1 VQDLD
6 VENNQD
12 GLPSPEP
19 RCGHPVWSDLSRRF
33 HRLSA
38 VVRVQANA
46 HGVPA
51 LATLLMQ
58 GLVL

>member
-1 VQDLD
+1 MQACEI
-6 VENNQD
+6 ENDED
-12 GLPSPEP
+12 GLPQSEP
-19 RCGHPVWSDLSRRF
+19 GRGHSAWSNFSGRLSDLSA
-33 HRLSA
+33 L
-38 VVRVQANA
+38 VRVQAHA